1 MFDEMQ
7 NKIIDATMLLIME
20 KGYAST
26 TTKDIA
32 KMAKIN
38 ECTIFR
44 KFKGKKDIILA
55 AISTSKWNPD
65 LKVTDFSKRTYNLEN
80 HLTNFSLIYMRKIT
94 PEMIKI
100 SMGLRTPELY
110 EDTKDE
116 ILKVPLTFKKV
127 LVDYFNELEKMEK
140 LTYGNTEHLAM
151 MFLSLNFGF
160 VFLNSTFGKSLSKI
174 EQIEYIKNSI
184 KIFCYGLT

>member
-80 HLTNFSLIYMRKIT
+80 DLTNFSLIYMRKIT

>member
-7 NKIIDATMLLIME
+7 NIIIDATMLLIME

-65 LKVTDFSKRTYNLEN
+65 LKVTDFSKKTYNLEN
-80 HLTNFSLIYMRKIT
+80 DLTNFSLIYMRKIT

>member
-44 KFKGKKDIILA
+44 KFKGK
-55 AISTSKWNPD
+55 
-65 LKVTDFSKRTYNLEN
+65 RY
-80 HLTNFSLIYMRKIT
+80 NFS
-94 PEMIKI
+94 
-100 SMGLRTPELY
+100 
-110 EDTKDE
+110 
-116 ILKVPLTFKKV
+116 
-127 LVDYFNELEKMEK
+127 
-140 LTYGNTEHLAM
+140 
-151 MFLSLNFGF
+151 
-160 VFLNSTFGKSLSKI
+160 
-174 EQIEYIKNSI
+174 
-184 KIFCYGLT
+184 CY

>member
-44 KFKGKKDIILA
+44 KFKGKKSIVLA
-55 AISTSKWNPD
+55 AMNTSKWNPD
-65 LKVTDFSKRTYNLEN
+65 LKETDFERRTYNIEN
-80 HLTNFSLIYMRKIT
+80 DLTNFSQIYMKKVT
-94 PEMIKI
+94 PEMVKI
-100 SMGLRTPELY
+100 SMGLRSPELY
-110 EDTKDE
+110 NDTKNE
-116 ILKVPLTFKKV
+116 ILKVPLTFKKI
-127 LVDYFNELEKMEK
+127 LVDYFNELVKMKK
-140 LTYGNTEHLAM
+140 LTYSNTEHLAM

-160 VFLNSTFGKSLSKI
+160 VFLKGSFGKSISKV
-174 EQIEYIKNSI
+174 EQIEYIENSV

>member
-44 KFKGKKDIILA
+44 KFKGKKSIVLA
-55 AISTSKWNPD
+55 AMNTSKWNPD
-65 LKVTDFSKRTYNLEN
+65 LKETDFDRRTYNIEN
-80 HLTNFSLIYMRKIT
+80 DLTNFSQIYMKKVT
-94 PEMIKI
+94 PEMVKI
-100 SMGLRTPELY
+100 SMGLRSPELY
-110 EDTKDE
+110 DDTKNE
-116 ILKVPLTFKKV
+116 ILKVPLTFKKI
-127 LVDYFNELEKMEK
+127 LIDYFNELVKMKK
-140 LTYGNTEHLAM
+140 LTYSNTEHLAM

-160 VFLNSTFGKSLSKI
+160 VFLKGSFDKSISKI
-174 EQIEYIKNSI
+174 EQIEYIENSI
-184 KIFCYGLT
+184 KIFCHGLT

>member
-65 LKVTDFSKRTYNLEN
+65 LKVTDFSKKTYNLEN
-80 HLTNFSLIYMRKIT
+80 DLTNFSLIYMRKIT

>member
-80 HLTNFSLIYMRKIT
+80 DLTNFSLIYMRKIT

-174 EQIEYIKNSI
+174 EQIEYIKNNI

>member
-1 MFDEMQ
+1 MNVRYLES
-7 NKIIDATMLLIME
+7 LRE
-20 KGYAST
+20 
-26 TTKDIA
+26 
-32 KMAKIN
+32 
-38 ECTIFR
+38 
-44 KFKGKKDIILA
+44 KDIILA

-65 LKVTDFSKRTYNLEN
+65 LKVSDFSKRTYNLEN
-80 HLTNFSLIYMRKIT
+80 DLTNFSLIYMRKIT

>member
-44 KFKGKKDIILA
+44 KFKGKKSIVLA
-55 AISTSKWNPD
+55 AMNTSKWNPD
-65 LKVTDFSKRTYNLEN
+65 LKETDFDRRTYNIEN
-80 HLTNFSLIYMRKIT
+80 DLTNFSQIYMKKVT
-94 PEMIKI
+94 PEMVKI
-100 SMGLRTPELY
+100 SMGLRSPELY
-110 EDTKDE
+110 EDTKNE
-116 ILKVPLTFKKV
+116 ILKVPLTFKKI
-127 LVDYFNELEKMEK
+127 LIDYFNELVKMKK
-140 LTYGNTEHLAM
+140 LTYSNTEHLAM

-160 VFLNSTFGKSLSKI
+160 VFLKGSFDKSISKI
-174 EQIEYIKNSI
+174 EQIEYIENSI
-184 KIFCYGLT
+184 KIFCHGLT

>member
-44 KFKGKKDIILA
+44 KFKGKKSIVLA
-55 AISTSKWNPD
+55 AMNTSKWNPD
-65 LKVTDFSKRTYNLEN
+65 LKETDFERRTYNIEN
-80 HLTNFSLIYMRKIT
+80 DLTNFSQIYMKKVT
-94 PEMIKI
+94 PEMVKI
-100 SMGLRTPELY
+100 SMGLRSPELY
-110 EDTKDE
+110 NDTKNE
-116 ILKVPLTFKKV
+116 ILKVPLTFKKI
-127 LVDYFNELEKMEK
+127 LVNYFNELVKMKK
-140 LTYGNTEHLAM
+140 LTYSNTEHLAM

-160 VFLNSTFGKSLSKI
+160 VFLKGSFGKSISKV
-174 EQIEYIKNSI
+174 EQIEYIENSV

>member
-65 LKVTDFSKRTYNLEN
+65 LKVSDFSKRTYNLEN
-80 HLTNFSLIYMRKIT
+80 DLTNFSLIYMRKIT

>member
-44 KFKGKKDIILA
+44 KFKGKKSIVLA
-55 AISTSKWNPD
+55 AMNTSKWNPD
-65 LKVTDFSKRTYNLEN
+65 LKEMDFERRTYNIEN
-80 HLTNFSLIYMRKIT
+80 DLNSFSQIYMKKVT
-94 PEMIKI
+94 PEMVKI
-100 SMGLRTPELY
+100 SMGLRSPELY
-110 EDTKDE
+110 NDTKNE
-116 ILKVPLTFKKV
+116 ILKVPLTFKKI
-127 LVDYFNELEKMEK
+127 LVDYFNELVKMKK
-140 LTYGNTEHLAM
+140 LTYSNTEHLAM

-160 VFLNSTFGKSLSKI
+160 VFLKGSFGKSISKV
-174 EQIEYIKNSI
+174 EQIEYIENSV

>member
-20 KGYAST
+20 KDYAST

-80 HLTNFSLIYMRKIT
+80 DLTNFSLIYMRKIT

>member
-26 TTKDIA
+26 TTKNIA

-80 HLTNFSLIYMRKIT
+80 DLTNFSLIYMRKIT

>member
-7 NKIIDATMLLIME
+7 NKIIDVTMLLIME

-80 HLTNFSLIYMRKIT
+80 DLTNFSLIYMRKIT